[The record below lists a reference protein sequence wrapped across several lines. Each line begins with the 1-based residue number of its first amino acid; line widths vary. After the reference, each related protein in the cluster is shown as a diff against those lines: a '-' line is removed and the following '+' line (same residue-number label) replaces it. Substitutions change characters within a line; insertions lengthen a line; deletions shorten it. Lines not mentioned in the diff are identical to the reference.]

1 MNGSENQE
9 ESYSMYPKTSS
20 PPPMPHVNMQ
30 FPIYQNPVPM
40 YNYQAPYMYTQ
51 PSYNYKMMNPNQ
63 PHNQMGYQ
71 GGMPQGNMGSK
82 KKWNNNNNN
91 SSGSGNTSSG
101 VTGTMN
107 PAKSQPYYPNQS
119 QSFYGQSA
127 SANNQTRNSRSSS
140 TNYDPYKFDVSK
152 LDVAKIS
159 ESCKKFPLFINT
171 NATEFNEAR
180 TRKHFTKVP
189 EQSEVVD
196 NTEVP
201 ETEKEAVIKETEK
214 ETIIKGTESKK
225 PVTVKETTIKE
236 TEDKKPITVR
246 EAPTEVST
254 DKFET
259 VKTEKESVD
268 TQTET
273 AAPATHESKKKSKDS
288 EGKKKEKESRHKKDD
303 EPKKLPT
310 VESTISI
317 ASVASDNT
325 TATTSPTSAI
335 ASTATLTPAA
345 ETSSSE
351 PPAPKSW
358 SAIASS
364 AGAKAKSNVTSK
376 VSSPNTHSRTASNV
390 SISTSRPKKDKKY
403 VPPSTK
409 GAEPIGS
416 VALRACFDPDYVGYI
431 LKKHGPNGEN
441 DLPLKKIIPRGIIN
455 TANIC
460 FMSSVLQVLL
470 YCRPFIDILNV
481 LSTRNPNSR
490 VSSCS
495 TKLWDACINLFTKF
509 DKETFQK
516 SKESSPISQTGSKK
530 NSREG
535 TPRSQKDEAK
545 FAAVNDAIK
554 PDEFYKSLSTIP
566 KFKDLRWGH
575 QEDAEEFLTQM
586 LDQLHE
592 ELITAINNLT
602 ENEIQNILQS
612 INDDE
617 LKVYIIRN
625 LGRYKNAQFMKS
637 ATGQLP
643 ALIERY
649 GNADDNDDENGWHEV
664 SGTSKKGKKNKTA
677 AKRTVEII
685 PSPISNLF
693 GGQFRS
699 VLDIPN
705 NKESQSITLDPFQTI
720 QLDISDPEVNDLQS
734 AFKKFSEYEL
744 IPFRSSNGTD
754 VEAKKQT
761 FIDKLPE
768 VLLIQLKRFSFI
780 NNTDT
785 DNSMTNYNAYSGRIE
800 KVRKKIAYE
809 HEMVIPA
816 DSVSSPTLKQHE
828 ENRRYGLSGVIYHHG
843 MSSDGG
849 HYTAD
854 VYHKTNDQ
862 WYRIDDVGIVEL
874 KKADVLTVG
883 DSGTDP
889 RTAYILMYQKL

>member
-40 YNYQAPYMYTQ
+40 YNYQTPYMYAQ
-51 PSYNYKMMNPNQ
+51 PNYNYKMMNPNQ
-63 PHNQMGYQ
+63 PHTQMGYQ
-71 GGMPQGNMGSK
+71 ANIPQGNMGSK
-82 KKWNNNNNN
+82 KKWNNSNNN
-91 SSGSGNTSSG
+91 SNGNGAGAGTG
-101 VTGTMN
+101 ITGTMN

-119 QSFYGQSA
+119 QSFYGQS
-127 SANNQTRNSRSSS
+127 SVNSNQTRNSRSSS
-140 TNYDPYKFDVSK
+140 VNHDPFKFDVSK

-159 ESCKKFPLFINT
+159 ETCKKFPLYINT
-171 NATEFNEAR
+171 TASEFNEA
-180 TRKHFTKVP
+180 KNKNFSVKVADFND
-189 EQSEVVD
+189 S
-196 NTEVP
+196 
-201 ETEKEAVIKETEK
+201 
-214 ETIIKGTESKK
+214 
-225 PVTVKETTIKE
+225 KETTTFARSSESAPTIE
-236 TEDKKPITVR
+236 TVEKIPATQSESIKPIEEPSEIKSEPV
-246 EAPTEVST
+246 PTIPQENKKKV
-254 DKFET
+254 
-259 VKTEKESVD
+259 KESD
-268 TQTET
+268 
-273 AAPATHESKKKSKDS
+273 
-288 EGKKKEKESRHKKDD
+288 GKKKEKENCHKKED
-303 EPKKLPT
+303 ESKKI
-310 VESTISI
+310 VSTTSTTSI
-317 ASVASDNT
+317 NSVASDDT
-325 TATTSPTSAI
+325 TVASSPIATTNSAP
-335 ASTATLTPAA
+335 TLTPAV
-345 ETSSSE
+345 ET
-351 PPAPKSW
+351 PAPKSW

-364 AGAKAKSNVTSK
+364 AGAKVKSASNSK
-376 VSSPNTHSRTASNV
+376 NASPHTHSRTTSIV
-390 SISTSRPKKDKKY
+390 SSSSTRPKKDKKY
-403 VPPSTK
+403 IPPTTK

-416 VALRACFDPDYVGYI
+416 IALRACFDPDYVSYA
-431 LKKHGPNGEN
+431 LKKHGPTGEN
-441 DLPLKKIIPRGIIN
+441 DLPLKTIIPRGIIN

-470 YCRPFIDILNV
+470 YCKPFIDILNV

-495 TKLWDACINLFTKF
+495 TKLWDACINLFTAF
-509 DKETFQK
+509 DKESFEK
-516 SKESSPISQTGSKK
+516 DKEPVAQSQSNSKK

-535 TPRSQKDEAK
+535 TPRSQSDKAD
-545 FAAVNDAIK
+545 FASISDAIK

-566 KFKDLRWGH
+566 KFRDLRWGH

-612 INDDE
+612 INDEE
-617 LKVYIIRN
+617 LKIYIIRN
-625 LGRYKNAQFMKS
+625 LGRYKNAQFLKS

-649 GNADDNDDENGWHEV
+649 GESDDNDDENGWHEV

-677 AKRTVEII
+677 AKRTVEIT

-720 QLDISDPEVNDLQS
+720 QLDISDPEVNDLQT
-734 AFKKFSEYEL
+734 AFRKFSEYEM
-744 IPFRSSNGTD
+744 IPFRSSNGSD

-780 NNTDT
+780 NNTEK

-800 KVRKKIAYE
+800 KIRKKIAYQ
-809 HEMVIPA
+809 HELIIPA

-828 ENRRYGLSGVIYHHG
+828 ENRQYGLSGVIYHHG

-854 VYHKTNDQ
+854 VYHKSNNK
-862 WYRIDDVGIVEL
+862 WYRIDDVGITEL
-874 KKADVLTVG
+874 KKEDVLTVG
-883 DSGTDP
+883 DNGSDP

>member
-40 YNYQAPYMYTQ
+40 YNYQTPYMYAQ
-51 PSYNYKMMNPNQ
+51 PNYNYKMMNPNQ

-71 GGMPQGNMGSK
+71 PNIPQGNMGSK
-82 KKWNNNNNN
+82 KKWNNNNSSNSNN
-91 SSGSGNTSSG
+91 SNGASSTSTG
-101 VTGTMN
+101 ITGTMN

-127 SANNQTRNSRSSS
+127 SSSNNSNNSQTRNSRSSS
-140 TNYDPYKFDVSK
+140 VNHDPFKFDVSK

-159 ESCKKFPLFINT
+159 ETCKKFPLYINT
-171 NATEFNEAR
+171 TASEFNEAR
-180 TRKHFTKVP
+180 NKRLSVKSNDVNDDTEPQETTTNTKA
-189 EQSEVVD
+189 SE
-196 NTEVP
+196 P
-201 ETEKEAVIKETEK
+201 SIPK
-214 ETIIKGTESKK
+214 ETIEKTQTSQPELA
-225 PVTVKETTIKE
+225 
-236 TEDKKPITVR
+236 KPI
-246 EAPTEVST
+246 EAPTETKVEVVST
-254 DKFET
+254 T
-259 VKTEKESVD
+259 
-268 TQTET
+268 TQEN
-273 AAPATHESKKKSKDS
+273 KKKSKDS
-288 EGKKKEKESRHKKDD
+288 EGKKKEKENRHKK
-303 EPKKLPT
+303 EEETKKIA
-310 VESTISI
+310 STTSTTSI
-317 ASVASDNT
+317 TSVASDDT
-325 TATTSPTSAI
+325 TVTSSPISTTN
-335 ASTATLTPAA
+335 STATLTPAV
-345 ETSSSE
+345 ET
-351 PPAPKSW
+351 PAPKSW

-364 AGAKAKSNVTSK
+364 AGAKVKSASSSK
-376 VSSPNTHSRTASNV
+376 TASPHTHSRTTSIISAS
-390 SISTSRPKKDKKY
+390 STRPKKDKKY
-403 VPPSTK
+403 IPPTTK

-416 VALRACFDPDYVGYI
+416 IALRACFDPDYVGYV
-431 LKKHGPNGEN
+431 LKKHGPTGEN
-441 DLPLKKIIPRGIIN
+441 DLPLKTIIPRGIIN

-495 TKLWDACINLFTKF
+495 TKLWDACINLFTSF
-509 DKETFQK
+509 DKESFDK
-516 SKESSPISQTGSKK
+516 GKESPVSGQSNSKK

-535 TPRSQKDEAK
+535 TPRSQQEKTD
-545 FAAVNDAIK
+545 FASVADAIK

-612 INDDE
+612 INDEE
-617 LKVYIIRN
+617 LKIYIIRN

-649 GNADDNDDENGWHEV
+649 DEADDNDDENGWHEV

-677 AKRTVEII
+677 AKRTVEIT

-734 AFKKFSEYEL
+734 AFKKFSEYEM
-744 IPFRSSNGTD
+744 IPFRSSSGSD

-780 NNTDT
+780 NNTEK

-800 KVRKKIAYE
+800 KIRKKIAYQ
-809 HEMVIPA
+809 HELIIPA

-828 ENRRYGLSGVIYHHG
+828 ENRQYGLSGVIYHHG

-854 VYHKTNDQ
+854 VYHKTNNK
-862 WYRIDDVGIVEL
+862 WYRIDDVSITEL
-874 KKADVLTVG
+874 KKEDVLTVG
-883 DSGTDP
+883 DSGSDP

>member
-40 YNYQAPYMYTQ
+40 YNYQAPYMYAQ

-71 GGMPQGNMGSK
+71 SGMPQGNMGSK
-82 KKWNNNNNN
+82 KKWNNNNNSN
-91 SSGSGNTSSG
+91 SSGNAATTSGI
-101 VTGTMN
+101 TGTMN
-107 PAKSQPYYPNQS
+107 PAKSQPYYPSQS
-119 QSFYGQSA
+119 QNFYGQSA
-127 SANNQTRNSRSSS
+127 GGNNQTRNSRSSS

-152 LDVAKIS
+152 LNVTKIS

-171 NATEFNEAR
+171 NAAEFNEAR
-180 TRKHFTKVP
+180 SRKHFTKAP
-189 EQSEVVD
+189 EQLEAVEIKEAPEVVE
-196 NTEVP
+196 NEEVP
-201 ETEKEAVIKETEK
+201 ETEKESTVEKTET
-214 ETIIKGTESKK
+214 KK
-225 PVTVKETTIKE
+225 PVTIKE
-236 TEDKKPITVR
+236 SSV
-246 EAPTEVST
+246 EVST
-254 DKFET
+254 TKAEHIK
-259 VKTEKESVD
+259 VEKEFSEI
-268 TQTET
+268 QNET
-273 AAPATHESKKKSKDS
+273 ATPVTHESKKKSKDS
-288 EGKKKEKESRHKKDD
+288 EGKKKEKETRHKKDD

-310 VESTISI
+310 VESTTSFASI
-317 ASVASDNT
+317 ASDNT
-325 TATTSPTSAI
+325 TAATSPISTT
-335 ASTATLTPAA
+335 ASTATLTS
-345 ETSSSE
+345 TME
-351 PPAPKSW
+351 PPTPKSW

-364 AGAKAKSNVTSK
+364 AGAKAKSNVSSK
-376 VSSPNTHSRTASNV
+376 VSTPNTHSRNASNV
-390 SISTSRPKKDKKY
+390 SISTGRPKKDKKY

-416 VALRACFDPDYVGYI
+416 IALRACFDPDYVGYI
-431 LKKHGPNGEN
+431 LKKHGPSGEN
-441 DLPLKKIIPRGIIN
+441 DLPLKTIIPRGIIN

-509 DKETFQK
+509 DKEAFEK
-516 SKESSPISQTGSKK
+516 NKELSPTPQNSSKK
-530 NSREG
+530 NSRET
-535 TPRSQKDEAK
+535 TPRSQKDETK
-545 FAAVNDAIK
+545 FAGISDAIK

-612 INDDE
+612 INDEE
-617 LKVYIIRN
+617 LRIFIIRN

-649 GNADDNDDENGWHEV
+649 GNIDDNDDENEWHEV

-720 QLDISDPEVNDLQS
+720 QLDISDPEVNDLES

-744 IPFRSSNGTD
+744 IPFRSSNGSD

-809 HEMVIPA
+809 HEMIIPA
-816 DSVSSPTLKQHE
+816 DSVSSPVLKQHE
-828 ENRRYGLSGVIYHHG
+828 ENRRYSLSGVIYHHG

-862 WYRIDDVGIVEL
+862 WYRIDDVGITEL

-889 RTAYILMYQKL
+889 RTAYIL

>member
-51 PSYNYKMMNPNQ
+51 PSYNYKMINPNQ

-71 GGMPQGNMGSK
+71 GGIPQGNMGSK

-91 SSGSGNTSSG
+91 GNGSGSTTSG

-107 PAKSQPYYPNQS
+107 PAKSQPYYPSQS

-127 SANNQTRNSRSSS
+127 SGNNQTRNSRSSS

-152 LDVAKIS
+152 LNVAKIS

-189 EQSEVVD
+189 EQ
-196 NTEVP
+196 P
-201 ETEKEAVIKETEK
+201 EAVENKEVSETEK
-214 ETIIKGTESKK
+214 ETTTKDTETKE
-225 PVTVKETTIKE
+225 PVTVKETAVKE
-236 TEDKKPITVR
+236 TDAKKSVAVQETP
-246 EAPTEVST
+246 AEVPAT
-254 DKFET
+254 KVEPL
-259 VKTEKESVD
+259 KAEKESSE
-268 TQTET
+268 TQIET
-273 AAPATHESKKKSKDS
+273 TTAATHENKKKSKDS

-303 EPKKLPT
+303 EAKKLTT
-310 VESTISI
+310 VESTTSI

-325 TATTSPTSAI
+325 TATASPISAI
-335 ASTATLTPAA
+335 ASTATLTSAT
-345 ETSSSE
+345 ETSSTE

-364 AGAKAKSNVTSK
+364 AGAKAKSNVVSK

-390 SISTSRPKKDKKY
+390 SISSSRPKKDKKY

-416 VALRACFDPDYVGYI
+416 IALRACFDPDYVGYI

-441 DLPLKKIIPRGIIN
+441 DLPLKTIIPRGIIN

-495 TKLWDACINLFTKF
+495 TKLWDACINLFTQF
-509 DKETFQK
+509 DKEAFDKT
-516 SKESSPISQTGSKK
+516 KETTPTLTPQANSKK
-530 NSREG
+530 NSRET
-535 TPRSQKDEAK
+535 TPRSQKDDAK
-545 FAAVNDAIK
+545 FAAAHEAIK

-612 INDDE
+612 IHDEE

-720 QLDISDPEVNDLQS
+720 QLDISDPEVNNLES

-809 HEMVIPA
+809 HEMIIPA
-816 DSVSSPTLKQHE
+816 DSVSSPSLKQHE